1 MSQSVGNEDTHSLAM
16 ERCTEAERDV
26 HTVGFG
32 IKGCL
37 LPLPQQYLA
46 VTSYGKQVIAGFIL
60 VSSVSTDEF
69 SRSVLTALPLPCD
82 QISVKRIPL
91 SSGT

>member
-37 LPLPQQYLA
+37 LLLPQQYLV
-46 VTSYGKQVIAGFIL
+46 VTSDGKQVIARFIL
-60 VSSVSTDEF
+60 VSSVSTDEVF
-69 SRSVLTALPLPCD
+69 SLCFNSFAFAM
-82 QISVKRIPL
+82 
-91 SSGT
+91 